1 VKLKLDAGEEEECIT
16 SVFQLVDLAGS
27 ERNKKV
33 NTSGVTFKETVSIN
47 IELFYLGNVI
57 NILSD
62 EKTSQSGLHIPFKN
76 SKLTKLLANSI
87 GSNCCTL
94 MITCISACPQLLG
107 ETINTLR
114 FSQRAKCIKNKP
126 VINHDTKSKLI
137 LDLRENVIK
146 LQQELSSL
154 KCESR
159 EATVTEQN

>member
-1 VKLKLDAGEEEECIT
+1 
-16 SVFQLVDLAGS
+16 
-27 ERNKKV
+27 
-33 NTSGVTFKETVSIN
+33 
-47 IELFYLGNVI
+47 
-57 NILSD
+57 
-62 EKTSQSGLHIPFKN
+62 
-76 SKLTKLLANSI
+76 
-87 GSNCCTL
+87 

-114 FSQRAKCIKNKP
+114 FSQKAKCIKNKP

-159 EATVTEQN
+159 EATVTEQNLFGGNSKEDVYYYLDMFCTE